1 MLALL
6 EATNTFPFWF
16 RVAITGFA
24 IGAAYFFQIPIETEV
39 PGEPFLLFFAI
50 LVGCTLAFGRATG
63 FIAVAASSLLS
74 LHFFEPGGSIYIY
87 QAADLIRVEI
97 YILFS
102 AGTVVIM
109 ARLSQALIANCQA
122 GRLLAALEKQ
132 KSVLLSE
139 LAHRVANNFAT
150 IAAVIRQK
158 SILVIDPQAK
168 SALEEAIEQVSV
180 MARIHG
186 RLCASNRAVSLD
198 TQSFMQELCEDMR
211 TSVESLRPISI
222 ECTAVSHSLPVVD
235 AVPLG
240 LIVNE
245 LITNAIKYAF
255 PDCRAG
261 IIRLSLD
268 RCGGQLRLSVQDDGV
283 GMQSS
288 VQGTG
293 VGHQLVQALAQQ
305 LGARVEIKSD
315 GQGTVIS
322 ITFDADKQ
330 LNFAAHNLEAGT
342 IMSAG
347 TSSSQLGAGFAQPSA

>member
-6 EATNTFPFWF
+6 EATNTFPFWV

-74 LHFFEPGGSIYIY
+74 LHFFEPGGSIFIY

-97 YILFS
+97 FTLFS
-102 AGTVVIM
+102 AGTVVII
-109 ARLSQALIANCQA
+109 ARLSNALIAAGQA
-122 GRLLAALEKQ
+122 SQLLASLEKQ

-150 IAAVIRQK
+150 IAALIRQK
-158 SILVIDPQAK
+158 SILVTDPQAK

-186 RLCASNRAVSLD
+186 RLCADNKAVSLD
-198 TQSFMQELCEDMR
+198 PQSFMQELCEDMR

-222 ECTAVSHSLPVVD
+222 ECTAVSHSLPVAD

-255 PDCRAG
+255 PDSRAG

-268 RCGGQLRLSVQDDGV
+268 RCGGQLCLSVQDDGV
-283 GMQSS
+283 GMQGL

-293 VGHQLVQALAQQ
+293 LGHQLVRSLAQQ

-322 ITFDADKQ
+322 LTFDADKQ
-330 LNFAAHNLEAGT
+330 LNVAPKLEAGT
-342 IMSAG
+342 IMRAG